1 MGARNVLNLELGGLR
16 NALGDRDALRDAPG
30 ADDEAAPRT
39 GEIAG
44 LPAVASGW
52 A

>member
-1 MGARNVLNLELGGLR
+1 MGARDVLNPELGGLR
-16 NALGDRDALRDAPG
+16 NALGDRDAEGDAPG
-30 ADDEAAPRT
+30 ADDEAAPRA

-44 LPAVASGW
+44 LPAVARGW